1 MGKLK
6 NTSGNGTWF
15 PDVHFEATANE
26 MKAIAENNNCE
37 YWDNYGAIS
46 DKSQFDFNFE
56 TEEGVVFT
64 VYDWK
69 EYRHYDLDEI
79 LFWHIGGYTKA
90 DTRTGL
96 KELEE
101 HLKDV
106 RRDQAHA
113 SRT

>member
-6 NTSGNGTWF
+6 NANSNGTWF
-15 PDVHFEATANE
+15 HDVTFQATGNE
-26 MKAIAENNNCE
+26 MNAIAKNNNCE
-37 YWDNYGAIS
+37 YWDNYGACG

-56 TEEGVVFT
+56 TEEGVIFT

-90 DTRTGL
+90 ATIAGL
-96 KELEE
+96 KELKK
-101 HLKDV
+101 HLKEL
-106 RRDQAHA
+106 
-113 SRT
+113 

>member
-15 PDVHFEATANE
+15 HDETFVATANE
-26 MKAIAENNNCE
+26 LKAIADNNNCE
-37 YWDNYGAIS
+37 YWDNYGAIN

-69 EYRHYDLDEI
+69 EYRHYELDEM

-90 DTRTGL
+90 DTQTGL

-101 HLKDV
+101 NLKDV
-106 RRDQAHA
+106 RRDQAYA
-113 SRT
+113 AQS

>member
-6 NTSGNGTWF
+6 NIKEGGNGTWF
-15 PDVHFEATANE
+15 HDVTIEATANE
-26 MKAIAENNNCE
+26 MKAIAKNNNCK
-37 YWDNYGAIS
+37 YWDNYGAIN

-69 EYRHYDLDEI
+69 EYRHYDLDDT

-90 DTRTGL
+90 ATQAGS
-96 KELEE
+96 KELLT
-101 HLKDV
+101 HLKDI
-106 RRDQAHA
+106 RNGFKEKI
-113 SRT
+113 